1 MTDVTCA
8 ACGSAQSSGSAFCAV
23 CGQPF
28 PRTGRPVASAV
39 AGPRGGVQ
47 AAAGGPGLPPFASGG
62 ATPDTTT
69 EPEVYTATQ
78 KAVLG
83 APSSGGPTLLTAP
96 YAGVGRRFLAYLVD
110 GAAIGVIV
118 VAVLLAGTAI
128 VGVPLLGGVQTVSP
142 EEASALLGKLAGVYV
157 VAAVVAIAW
166 WVGVWF
172 WEGTTGKTLGNLA
185 TGIRTLDAATRA
197 PVGFGRAL
205 LRWLVVGAGSIAFAV
220 GQLVVVLSPAFDSS
234 GRRQGWQDKV
244 AKAVVVD
251 ARGVATARDGY
262 DGVASLVPPASGAPG
277 VAGHPA
283 HGGYG
288 SSTGYAPAPTS
299 GGYAPASAP
308 GGYAPAGYPSA
319 SSPAGYAPPAPS
331 HPTGPVTS
339 PVPSGPSG
347 AVSGGQ
353 PSAPLPDP
361 WAFPSSAPS
370 PAGGGGGLITGVP
383 GAGAA
388 ASGQPGASQAP
399 RSPEAPARPAPVAAP
414 APVAPARAPA
424 PVAEPE
430 DPEWDSTRMGAR
442 DVRVE
447 PAPVVTVVLEL
458 ESGERRVVDGPALVG
473 RNPQPAD
480 GEDWILVAVEDPTRS
495 VSKTHVEL
503 GVDPDGLWVSDRGST
518 NGTVVSVPG
527 AAPRVAAPGARVRVP
542 VGATIHVGDRRLVV
556 HPGPA

>member
-39 AGPRGGVQ
+39 AGPQGGVQ

-62 ATPDTTT
+62 GAPDTTT

-118 VAVLLAGTAI
+118 LAVLLVGTAV
-128 VGVPLLGGVQTVSP
+128 VGVPLLGGTRTVSA
-142 EEASALLGKLAGVYV
+142 EEASALLGRLLGVYV
-157 VAAVVAIAW
+157 VAAVIAIAW
-166 WVGVWF
+166 WVGLWF

-197 PVGFGRAL
+197 PVGFGRAF
-205 LRWLVVGAGSIAFAV
+205 LRWLVVGAGSIVVFV

-244 AKAVVVD
+244 ARSVVVD
-251 ARGVATARDGY
+251 ARGVAPARDGFE
-262 DGVASLVPPASGAPG
+262 GVASLVPPAAGTRAGAG
-277 VAGHPA
+277 YPA
-283 HGGYG
+283 QDAYGPTGGY
-288 SSTGYAPAPTS
+288 
-299 GGYAPASAP
+299 AP
-308 GGYAPAGYPSA
+308 GGYAPAATPSGYAPAPAPGYPTGA
-319 SSPAGYAPPAPS
+319 SPTGYAPPAPPR
-331 HPTGPVTS
+331 PTGAPTS
-339 PVPSGPSG
+339 AAPSGQPAPTQAG
-347 AVSGGQ
+347 RAGQ
-353 PSAPLPDP
+353 PPAPLPDP
-361 WAFPSSAPS
+361 WAFPSSASS
-370 PAGGGGGLITGVP
+370 PASSGGGLITGVP
-383 GAGAA
+383 GSAG
-388 ASGQPGASQAP
+388 
-399 RSPEAPARPAPVAAP
+399 PAVPAQAAP
-414 APVAPARAPA
+414 HPQQHVPAQAVAQTPEPVHARAAA

-442 DVRVE
+442 DVRAME

-518 NGTVVSVPG
+518 NGTVVSAPG
-527 AAPRVAAPGARVRVP
+527 TAPRVAAPGARVRVP

>member
-8 ACGSAQSSGSAFCAV
+8 ACGSAQSPGSAFCAV

-28 PRTGRPVASAV
+28 PRTGRPVASDV
-39 AGPRGGVQ
+39 AGPRGGGQ
-47 AAAGGPGLPPFASGG
+47 AAAGGPGLPPFATGG

-110 GAAIGVIV
+110 AAAIGVIV
-118 VAVLLAGTAI
+118 LAVVLAGTAV
-128 VGVPLLGGVQTVSP
+128 VGVPLLGGTQTVSA
-142 EEASALLGKLAGVYV
+142 EEASALLGKLLGVYV

-166 WVGVWF
+166 WVGLWF

-185 TGIRTLDAATRA
+185 TGVRTLDAATRA
-197 PVGFGRAL
+197 PVGFGRAF
-205 LRWLVVGAGSIAFAV
+205 LRWLVVGAGSIVFWV

-234 GRRQGWQDKV
+234 GRRQGWQDKA

-251 ARGVATARDGY
+251 ARGVAPARDGAE
-262 DGVASLVPPASGAPG
+262 GVASLVPPAGGNRPGA
-277 VAGHPA
+277 AYPA
-283 HGGYG
+283 HGAYG
-288 SSTGYAPAPTS
+288 PAA
-299 GGYAPASAP
+299 GYAPASAP
-308 GGYAPAGYPSA
+308 TAGHGPAPTPAYPAGPPST
-319 SSPAGYAPPAPS
+319 GYAPPAP
-331 HPTGPVTS
+331 PRPGGPAT
-339 PVPSGPSG
+339 
-347 AVSGGQ
+347 AQ
-353 PSAPLPDP
+353 PAQASAPLPDP
-361 WAFPSSAPS
+361 WAFPSSAPA
-370 PAGGGGGLITGVP
+370 PASGGGGLITGVP
-383 GAGAA
+383 GMAG
-388 ASGQPGASQAP
+388 
-399 RSPEAPARPAPVAAP
+399 PVDHAAP
-414 APVAPARAPA
+414 APPRPVPAQAPAETPRPPWEGAVPVDVPVA
-424 PVAEPE
+424 AGRSASPVAEPE

-442 DVRVE
+442 DVRTMD

-518 NGTVVSVPG
+518 NGTVVSAPG
-527 AAPRVAAPGARVRVP
+527 AAPRVAEPGARVRVP